1 MHIDVKETIWH
12 RLVINESYEAEVTK
26 MLYEGKSY
34 EDVVDFLYGKGK
46 YIGVEY
52 LFGTTQGIEQEQ
64 NGGENTIELI
74 DNDYNTVWGN
84 NGDNKFILNPDEKTV
99 EKILRACWRNDG
111 FCPCL
116 ITSLQ
121 AVSVVSKPSLKSY
134 ERIISSSCFEQKLS
148 KRTFFE
154 NSIINSFKIYRNCL
168 CLAFINYIEK
178 VFNVKTLSKEDQDKI
193 KKALLSKETTDNP
206 AIFSPKTSKK
216 RGLFLKENEN
226 VGFVETDNEWYEQIR
241 NIK

>member
-46 YIGVEY
+46 YIGIEY
-52 LFGTTQGIEQEQ
+52 LFETTQGIEPEQ

-99 EKILRACWRNDG
+99 RKILRACLRNGGLCPCYPGASDIG
-111 FCPCL
+111 DVNRFCPCQDFREKKVCHCNL
-116 ITSLQ
+116 YLP
-121 AVSVVSKPSLKSY
+121 KP
-134 ERIISSSCFEQKLS
+134 E
-148 KRTFFE
+148 
-154 NSIINSFKIYRNCL
+154 
-168 CLAFINYIEK
+168 
-178 VFNVKTLSKEDQDKI
+178 
-193 KKALLSKETTDNP
+193 
-206 AIFSPKTSKK
+206 
-216 RGLFLKENEN
+216 ENE
-226 VGFVETDNEWYEQIR
+226 
-241 NIK
+241 